1 MARTMAMSLCASAW
15 RRMLCAAVGALAL
28 GAQAKAGELLIS
40 QQLLPG
46 GELEIRYTPPE
57 GVHELSFFDAARDAH
72 KRWRGEMMSPQG
84 SCTELTATGI
94 RLRQEPD
101 CRSAVLRLKA
111 RVLALDATYEAAQPL
126 SDSSGVLA
134 YSGHAAVLLKGHGL
148 RWRWLPPQGGIV
160 IHQGRVERAPV
171 EQSASAEQVDRVLA
185 GASRDEVRAVGVAQY
200 VYMGSSTGLI
210 ALPGVNVLVDP
221 GLDNARVARIRKVLD
236 FTLARLTQLYGAALP
251 GPGAV
256 VTAVSDLPGFHGD
269 TTAGRMMRLRLPR
282 TLETMPGT
290 ALEGFVT
297 HEVVHWWNSG
307 LFGTDQQRP
316 WLHEGHAE
324 WMARL
329 LLREQSLLDAA
340 ELRAD
345 IESNLNNCVA
355 ARGAQVAAAMKPG
368 RQGDDAYACGMSLM
382 LLGQAQRTARDDKLS
397 ALAQMA
403 PLHSKDRP
411 LDVAAFVAWADAGS
425 AAASMAQLLQ
435 DPQQPFASGLLARLQ
450 ALGLADPEPVQRS
463 EQLPLGMRRQSAA
476 ALMSALM
483 RSDCGGAVSFWTVPQ
498 AFRLDPTVQCRS
510 LRVTGEVE
518 SLAGQPVL
526 ADPVAAYAAVA
537 KACQG
542 GQPIAVRYA
551 EGPDT
556 ELACPSSLPT
566 PPMNQMIRL
575 RADALR
581 RLGL

>member
-1 MARTMAMSLCASAW
+1 MARSMAMGLCASAW
-15 RRMLCAAVGALAL
+15 QRILCAAVGALAL
-28 GAQAKAGELLIS
+28 CAQAKAGELLVS

-57 GVHELSFFDAARDAH
+57 GVHELSFFDAATDAH
-72 KRWRGEMMSPQG
+72 KRWRSEMMKPQG
-84 SCTELTATGI
+84 PCTELTATAI
-94 RLRQEPD
+94 RLRDAPE

-111 RVLALDATYEAAQPL
+111 RVLALNATYEAAQPL
-126 SDSSGVLA
+126 SDGSGVLA
-134 YSGHAAVLLKGHGL
+134 YSGHVAVLLKGHGL
-148 RWRWLPPQGGIV
+148 RWRWMPPQGGIV

-171 EQSASAEQVDRVLA
+171 EESASPEQVDRVLA
-185 GASRDEVRAVGVAQY
+185 GASRDEVRAAGVAQY
-200 VYMGSSTGLI
+200 VYMGSAAGLI
-210 ALPGVNVLVDP
+210 ALPGVNILIDP
-221 GLDNARVARIRKVLD
+221 GLDAERVARIRKVLAYSVD
-236 FTLARLTQLYGAALP
+236 RLSKLYGAALP

-269 TTAGRMMRLRLPR
+269 TTAGRMMRLRLPQMP
-282 TLETMPGT
+282 ETMPGT

-307 LFGTDQQRP
+307 LFGTDHQRP

-324 WMARL
+324 WMSLL

-355 ARGAQVAAAMKPG
+355 ARGSQVAAAMKPG
-368 RQGDDAYACGMSLM
+368 RQGDDVYACGVSLM
-382 LLGQAQRTARDDKLS
+382 LLGQAQRMAGEGKLS

-403 PLHSKDRP
+403 PLHRKDRP

-435 DPQQPFASGLLARLQ
+435 DPQQPFASGFGARLQ
-450 ALGLADPEPVQRS
+450 ALGLADFELVQRS

-476 ALMSALM
+476 GLMSALM
-483 RSDCGGAVSFWTVPQ
+483 RNDCGGSVGFWTLPH
-498 AFRLDPTVQCRS
+498 AFRLDPALQCRS
-510 LRVTGEVE
+510 LRVTGEIE
-518 SLAGQPVL
+518 ALAGQPVL

-542 GQPIAVRYA
+542 GQKIAVRYVA
-551 EGPDT
+551 GPDT
-556 ELACPSSLPT
+556 ELACPPNLPT
-566 PPMNQMIRL
+566 PPVSQLIRL